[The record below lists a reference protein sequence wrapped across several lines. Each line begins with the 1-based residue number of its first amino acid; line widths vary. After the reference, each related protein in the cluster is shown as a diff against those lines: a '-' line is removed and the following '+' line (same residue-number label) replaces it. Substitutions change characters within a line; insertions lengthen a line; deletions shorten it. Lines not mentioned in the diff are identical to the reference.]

1 MASTSRLFSSTFA
14 SRQRAISLPST
25 VSSPNSNN
33 PAASR
38 RSMEPSHPH
47 PLRSIHV
54 RHAASPTPSR
64 VSVVLPSVSGTRRPF
79 PSWGP
84 PPALPSSSNLRKPTP
99 HSINTPMPSRKL
111 YVADPKSKLDSRRRC
126 QQAPRRRR
134 HQGRRSPRYVARQA
148 GKPDRGQGAETVLFR
163 ILRSQTA
170 IVRVGWTVQAGL
182 LPFSSF
188 SPSTF
193 IILSAEPT

>member
-14 SRQRAISLPST
+14 SRQHAISLPST
-25 VSSPNSNN
+25 VSSPNPNN

-64 VSVVLPSVSGTRRPF
+64 VSVILPSVSGARRPF

-84 PPALPSSSNLRKPTP
+84 PPPLPSSSNLRKSTP
-99 HSINTPMPSRKL
+99 HGINTPMSSGNRTLPIRRASWTWQLAMLSTSSPLTLTSRSKW
-111 YVADPKSKLDSRRRC
+111 PKICGKTK
-126 QQAPRRRR
+126 
-134 HQGRRSPRYVARQA
+134 A
-148 GKPDRGQGAETVLFR
+148 GN
-163 ILRSQTA
+163 
-170 IVRVGWTVQAGL
+170 AG
-182 LPFSSF
+182 
-188 SPSTF
+188 
-193 IILSAEPT
+193 